1 MTYYES
7 LKAAAA
13 LNPNLN
19 DVRIIFGSTTI
30 SLRETFDL
38 WLKKDSPVIGKPE
51 TDSNLIYVPGS
62 DKVLNMTRSLD
73 SKVHYKRRVIT
84 MKFSL
89 MRPKTEWADVQN
101 DLETLLQGQWLRF
114 YFLRDRELWDGLFDV
129 EVEPNGSRA
138 TVTITVTCDPFR
150 KGLVDAST
158 TAILGKAVL
167 GTATLG
173 NVAPENALSEQGIS
187 VQSAGYER
195 QNFQNGSIL
204 FAGQLDHIEDGILYL
219 EQKLGTAGGGI
230 SDGYANIFSVAGDTG
245 NRKLFNAINAGG
257 RYGGGQ
263 QILTLTYD
271 DATPPSDGK
280 ASCQWYLLY
289 RNNYPEMNDNVD
301 TVIKDVVFEPE
312 GENPVLM
319 QLMFGVNGSLTF
331 ENCVFRNV
339 LFYFG
344 RGGKYTFTF
353 RNCIFEDNQ
362 YQAIQCSDWHNG
374 AEYHIEG
381 CTFRHMRPRL
391 EEYRKDIHSK
401 YLVGW
406 AYGFIRCLAYNVKWF
421 ISDTIFEDNM
431 GALVMMFKKSAQ
443 LKDKAPDPTKLE
455 LYMERC
461 IVRKTNGA
469 GISFDG
475 QPATGW
481 IKDCKFYDIGA
492 NRCNGEGYDL
502 PTDEKVVSG
511 TGTEDDPYVYNCG
524 VGSNGIFS
532 YNGRCRHELVITG
545 NYIHNVME
553 NGIEGDFREVS
564 YNHIENTGYRMNEGM
579 YNPSTEGLYGTFA
592 VCKGNVI
599 RNPTRHEQGIVI
611 TGTYQ
616 DGQTLI
622 YEDNIIEFDKEGEV
636 SDAAG
641 ILLIVEQDAF
651 TSPLVIRNNTIRGFR
666 KKYDIYN
673 ARGVSLENVSIED
686 VGEQDNVLT
695 GGDFLQKSMVGVSFG
710 SDKEEQIARD
720 AKFAELDEK
729 GQPTEWKIFHGEG
742 TVYKTQNERFIRILG
757 TSTKACACL
766 AQDYHLNGDVY
777 IARVRCKVRSS
788 SGKVGFA
795 PLSLKDDGGIA
806 EGYENFSFNPKMC
819 AVDIPSSDID
829 STWHEVTHSM
839 PVTHN
844 CRINILNPGFDDAEG
859 LTYRSTL
866 DVKDIDVRITRVQTY
881 SDTEGTIE
889 KAGALFD
896 FKDVGSSYLPANA
909 MSVEYWIP
917 GKTWSYT
924 GGWADAAW
932 MMGKHT
938 GGDKGRGRVR
948 INKDFKQY
956 TSLVVWYKADFD
968 LELNGHTLE
977 CAGADE
983 FAFLTLFN
991 KAKVRVVGPGT
1002 IKAKN
1007 YAVSISSGCELTV
1020 VGDVSFETTSKSY
1033 AVMVSKGSPEQR
1045 TVLNIQGGSYGPI
1058 LALAYTAVN
1067 FKIEKGNT
1075 ANLAMMIATGTV
1087 TVDKDTLVENDG
1099 KGITTIKELTSL
1111 VACKNVVASHLTG
1124 HGTETLAMTGDESV
1138 VTCAWVDEKG
1148 EPQKMECS
1156 LTDAFNKARSSKD
1169 TRQGTMSIRLDGDIY
1184 TYTGFYFRDA
1194 GAVELNL
1201 NGYAIK
1207 NDHQNYA
1214 LYFAEG
1220 SKVTLCDTPDRSGV
1234 IGSVEST
1241 TYSAIIVNGAETK
1254 LNINGGIIRQTTGIA
1269 VNVIDGAAVTLSGEG
1284 AIKGQIGLQAGT
1296 NVAVTL
1302 DGGSITATKMG
1313 IQATPEDSSTTEI
1326 IAHAGTITSENVSIY
1341 AKKLTLDPAEGK
1353 TITLEGKLSLTE
1365 NAVLATGTKVTIN
1378 GEEAIGLKRTEGTI
1392 LVTK

>member
-1 MTYYES
+1 MIVTEP
-7 LKAAAA
+7 L
-13 LNPNLN
+13 L
-19 DVRIIFGSTTI
+19 
-30 SLRETFDL
+30 
-38 WLKKDSPVIGKPE
+38 
-51 TDSNLIYVPGS
+51 
-62 DKVLNMTRSLD
+62 LD
-73 SKVHYKRRVIT
+73 STGKEIAAQVERI
-84 MKFSL
+84 
-89 MRPKTEWADVQN
+89 ADN
-101 DLETLLQGQWLRF
+101 M
-114 YFLRDRELWDGLFDV
+114 
-129 EVEPNGSRA
+129 GSSS
-138 TVTITVTCDPFR
+138 
-150 KGLVDAST
+150 G
-158 TAILGKAVL
+158 
-167 GTATLG
+167 
-173 NVAPENALSEQGIS
+173 
-187 VQSAGYER
+187 
-195 QNFQNGSIL
+195 GS
-204 FAGQLDHIEDGILYL
+204 
-219 EQKLGTAGGGI
+219 GGGGV
-230 SDGYANIFSVAGDTG
+230 SDGYTSIFAAAG
-245 NRKLFNAINAGG
+245 NSHNEKLFHAIN
-257 RYGGGQ
+257 GGGLYAGSNKT
-263 QILTLTYD
+263 LTLTYAD
-271 DATPPSDGK
+271 CDPPGDGK

-289 RNNYPEMNDNVD
+289 RHNYPEMNDNVD

-431 GALVMMFKKSAQ
+431 GALVMMFKKSSQ

-616 DGQTLI
+616 DGQTLV
-622 YEDNIIEFDKEGEV
+622 YEDNVIEFEKDGETND
-636 SDAAG
+636 STG
-641 ILLIVEQDAF
+641 ILLIVEQEAF
-651 TSPLVIRNNTIRGFR
+651 TSPLIIRNNTIRGFR

-673 ARGVSLENVSIED
+673 KLGVSLENVRIED

-695 GGDFLQKSMVGVSFG
+695 GGDYNQKNLVGISFG
-710 SDKEEQIARD
+710 SDKEEQIVRD
-720 AKFAELDEK
+720 AQFAELDEK
-729 GQPTEWKIFHGEG
+729 GQPTEWKVFYGDAA
-742 TVYKTQNERFIRILG
+742 VYKTQNERFIRILG
-757 TSTKACACL
+757 TSTKSCAAL

-777 IARVRCKVRSS
+777 MARVRCKVRSS
-788 SGKVGFA
+788 SGKIGFA
-795 PLSLKDDGGIA
+795 PLSLKDDGSITS
-806 EGYENFSFNPKMC
+806 GYENYSFNPKMC
-819 AVDIPSSDID
+819 AVDVPSSDID

-844 CRINILNPGFDDAEG
+844 CRINILNPGFDDAAG

-866 DVKDIDVRITRVQTY
+866 DVKDIDIRITRVQTY
-881 SDTEGTIE
+881 SDTSEELE

-896 FKDVGSSYLPANA
+896 FKGVGSSYLPANA
-909 MSVEYWIP
+909 MNVEYWIP

-924 GGWADAAW
+924 GGWMDAMW
-932 MMGKHT
+932 MMGKNT
-938 GGDKGRGRVR
+938 GGDLGRGRVR

-956 TSLVVWYKADFD
+956 TSLVAWYKADFD

-983 FAFLTLFN
+983 FAFLTLCN
-991 KAKVRVVGPGT
+991 QTKVRVVGPGT

-1020 VGDVSFETTSKSY
+1020 VGDVSFETTGKSY

-1067 FKIEKGNT
+1067 FKMEEGST
-1075 ANLAMMIATGTV
+1075 ADLAMMIATGTV

-1099 KGITTIKELTSL
+1099 NAITTIKELTSL

-1138 VTCAWVDEKG
+1138 VTCAWVDEDGKAQ
-1148 EPQKMECS
+1148 EQECS

-1207 NDHQNYA
+1207 NDYQNYA
-1214 LYFAEG
+1214 LYFVDD
-1220 SKVTLCDTPDRSGV
+1220 SRVTICDTPDRSGV
-1234 IGSVEST
+1234 RGSIEST
-1241 TYSAIIVNGAETK
+1241 TYSTVIVNGADVK
-1254 LNINGGIIRQTTGIA
+1254 VNINGGIIRQTTGIG
-1269 VNVIDGAAVTLSGEG
+1269 VNVMDGAAVTLSGEG
-1284 AIKGQIGLQAGT
+1284 TIEGQIGLQAGT
-1296 NVAVTL
+1296 NVAVAL

-1313 IQATPEDSSTTEI
+1313 IQATPKEDSTTAI
-1326 IAHAGTITSENVSIY
+1326 TVHGGTITSEGVTIY
-1341 AKKLTLDPAEGK
+1341 AKKVIFDGVAGK
-1353 TITLEGKLSLTE
+1353 TATLKGTLSLTE
-1365 NAVLATGTKVTIN
+1365 KAEITAGTRVTANGAAVSEIKYF
-1378 GEEAIGLKRTEGTI
+1378 EGT
-1392 LVTK
+1392 VTVEKK

>member
-187 VQSAGYER
+187 VQSAGYAR

-271 DATPPSDGK
+271 DATPPGDGK

-289 RNNYPEMNDNVD
+289 RNYPEMNDNVD

-344 RGGKYTFTF
+344 RSGKYTFTF
-353 RNCIFEDNQ
+353 RNCTFEDNQ

-401 YLVGW
+401 YLIGW

-421 ISDTIFEDNM
+421 ISDSIFEDNM

-443 LKDKAPDPTKLE
+443 LKDQAPDPTKLE

-502 PTDEKVVSG
+502 PTDEKIVSG

-564 YNHIENTGYRMNEGM
+564 YNHIENTGYRMDEGM

-622 YEDNIIEFDKEGEV
+622 YEDNVIEFEKSGE
-636 SDAAG
+636 
-641 ILLIVEQDAF
+641 
-651 TSPLVIRNNTIRGFR
+651 T
-666 KKYDIYN
+666 
-673 ARGVSLENVSIED
+673 NV
-686 VGEQDNVLT
+686 
-695 GGDFLQKSMVGVSFG
+695 
-710 SDKEEQIARD
+710 
-720 AKFAELDEK
+720 
-729 GQPTEWKIFHGEG
+729 H
-742 TVYKTQNERFIRILG
+742 
-757 TSTKACACL
+757 C
-766 AQDYHLNGDVY
+766 
-777 IARVRCKVRSS
+777 
-788 SGKVGFA
+788 
-795 PLSLKDDGGIA
+795 
-806 EGYENFSFNPKMC
+806 
-819 AVDIPSSDID
+819 
-829 STWHEVTHSM
+829 
-839 PVTHN
+839 
-844 CRINILNPGFDDAEG
+844 
-859 LTYRSTL
+859 
-866 DVKDIDVRITRVQTY
+866 
-881 SDTEGTIE
+881 
-889 KAGALFD
+889 
-896 FKDVGSSYLPANA
+896 
-909 MSVEYWIP
+909 
-917 GKTWSYT
+917 
-924 GGWADAAW
+924 
-932 MMGKHT
+932 
-938 GGDKGRGRVR
+938 
-948 INKDFKQY
+948 
-956 TSLVVWYKADFD
+956 
-968 LELNGHTLE
+968 
-977 CAGADE
+977 
-983 FAFLTLFN
+983 
-991 KAKVRVVGPGT
+991 VRVCYGL
-1002 IKAKN
+1002 
-1007 YAVSISSGCELTV
+1007 SCCL
-1020 VGDVSFETTSKSY
+1020 
-1033 AVMVSKGSPEQR
+1033 
-1045 TVLNIQGGSYGPI
+1045 VLCCRFRFLYP
-1058 LALAYTAVN
+1058 
-1067 FKIEKGNT
+1067 
-1075 ANLAMMIATGTV
+1075 
-1087 TVDKDTLVENDG
+1087 DG
-1099 KGITTIKELTSL
+1099 
-1111 VACKNVVASHLTG
+1111 
-1124 HGTETLAMTGDESV
+1124 
-1138 VTCAWVDEKG
+1138 
-1148 EPQKMECS
+1148 
-1156 LTDAFNKARSSKD
+1156 F
-1169 TRQGTMSIRLDGDIY
+1169 
-1184 TYTGFYFRDA
+1184 
-1194 GAVELNL
+1194 
-1201 NGYAIK
+1201 
-1207 NDHQNYA
+1207 
-1214 LYFAEG
+1214 
-1220 SKVTLCDTPDRSGV
+1220 
-1234 IGSVEST
+1234 
-1241 TYSAIIVNGAETK
+1241 
-1254 LNINGGIIRQTTGIA
+1254 
-1269 VNVIDGAAVTLSGEG
+1269 
-1284 AIKGQIGLQAGT
+1284 
-1296 NVAVTL
+1296 
-1302 DGGSITATKMG
+1302 
-1313 IQATPEDSSTTEI
+1313 
-1326 IAHAGTITSENVSIY
+1326 
-1341 AKKLTLDPAEGK
+1341 
-1353 TITLEGKLSLTE
+1353 
-1365 NAVLATGTKVTIN
+1365 
-1378 GEEAIGLKRTEGTI
+1378 
-1392 LVTK
+1392 

>member
-443 LKDKAPDPTKLE
+443 LKGKDPDPTKLE

-502 PTDEKVVSG
+502 PTDEKIVSG

-1020 VGDVSFETTSKSY
+1020 VGDVSFETTGKSY

-1067 FKIEKGNT
+1067 FKIEEGNT

-1099 KGITTIKELTSL
+1099 NGVTTIKELTSL

>member
-1 MTYYES
+1 MIVTEP
-7 LKAAAA
+7 L
-13 LNPNLN
+13 L
-19 DVRIIFGSTTI
+19 
-30 SLRETFDL
+30 
-38 WLKKDSPVIGKPE
+38 
-51 TDSNLIYVPGS
+51 
-62 DKVLNMTRSLD
+62 LD
-73 SKVHYKRRVIT
+73 STGKKIAAQVERI
-84 MKFSL
+84 
-89 MRPKTEWADVQN
+89 ADN
-101 DLETLLQGQWLRF
+101 M
-114 YFLRDRELWDGLFDV
+114 
-129 EVEPNGSRA
+129 GSSS
-138 TVTITVTCDPFR
+138 
-150 KGLVDAST
+150 G
-158 TAILGKAVL
+158 
-167 GTATLG
+167 
-173 NVAPENALSEQGIS
+173 
-187 VQSAGYER
+187 
-195 QNFQNGSIL
+195 GS
-204 FAGQLDHIEDGILYL
+204 
-219 EQKLGTAGGGI
+219 GGGGV
-230 SDGYANIFSVAGDTG
+230 SDGYTSIFAVAG
-245 NRKLFNAINAGG
+245 NSHNEKLFNAIN
-257 RYGGGQ
+257 GGGLYAGSNRT
-263 QILTLTYD
+263 LTLTYAD
-271 DATPPSDGK
+271 CDPPGDGK

-289 RNNYPEMNDNVD
+289 RHNYPEMNDNVD
-301 TVIKDVVFEPE
+301 TIIKDVVFEPE

-344 RGGKYTFTF
+344 RGGKYTFAF

-421 ISDTIFEDNM
+421 ISDSIFEDNM
-431 GALVMMFKKSAQ
+431 GALVMMFKKSSQ
-443 LKDKAPDPTKLE
+443 LKDQPPDPTKLE

-502 PTDEKVVSG
+502 PTDEKIVSG

-622 YEDNIIEFDKEGEV
+622 YEDNVIEFEKNGETND
-636 SDAAG
+636 STG
-641 ILLIVEQDAF
+641 ILLIVEQEAF
-651 TSPLVIRNNTIRGFR
+651 TSPLIIRNNTIRGFR

-673 ARGVSLENVSIED
+673 KLGVSLENVRIED
-686 VGEQDNVLT
+686 VGDQDDVLT
-695 GGDFLQKSMVGVSFG
+695 GGDYNQKNMVGISFG
-710 SDKEEQIARD
+710 SDKEEQIVRD

-742 TVYKTQNERFIRILG
+742 AVYKTQNERFIRIKG

-788 SGKVGFA
+788 SGGIGFA
-795 PLSLKDDGGIA
+795 PLSLKDNGGIT
-806 EGYENFSFNPKMC
+806 EGYANYSFNPKMC

-866 DVKDIDVRITRVQTY
+866 DVKDIDIRITRVQTY
-881 SDTEGTIE
+881 SDTDGTIE

-924 GGWADAAW
+924 GGWMDAMW
-932 MMGKHT
+932 MMGKNT
-938 GGDKGRGRVR
+938 GGNLGRGRVR

-956 TSLVVWYKADFD
+956 TSLVAWYKADFD

-983 FAFLTLFN
+983 FAFLTLCN
-991 KAKVRVVGPGT
+991 QTKVRVVGPGT

-1020 VGDVSFETTSKSY
+1020 VGDVSFETTGKSY

-1067 FKIEKGNT
+1067 FKTEEGNT

-1087 TVDKDTLVENDG
+1087 TVDKDTLVTNDG
-1099 KGITTIKELTSL
+1099 NEITTIKELTSL
-1111 VACKNVVASHLTG
+1111 VACKNVVAKYQAG
-1124 HGTETLAMTGDESV
+1124 HGTKTLAMTGDESV
-1138 VTCAWVDEKG
+1138 VTCAWVDENG
-1148 EPQKMECS
+1148 EAKEQKCS
-1156 LTDAFNKARSSKD
+1156 LTEAFNAARSTKN
-1169 TRQGTMSIRLDGDIY
+1169 TRQGTMSVRVDGDIY
-1184 TYTGFYFRDA
+1184 TYTGFYFRDV

-1207 NDHQNYA
+1207 NDYQNYA
-1214 LYFAEG
+1214 LYFVDD
-1220 SKVTLCDTPDRSGV
+1220 SRVTICDTPDRSGV
-1234 IGSVEST
+1234 NGVIEST
-1241 TYSAIIVNGAETK
+1241 TYSTVIMNGADVAV
-1254 LNINGGIIRQTTGIA
+1254 NFNGGIIRQTTGIA
-1269 VNVIDGAAVTLSGEG
+1269 ANAMDGATVTLSGEG
-1284 AIKGQIGLQAGT
+1284 AIEGQIGLQAGT
-1296 NVAVTL
+1296 NVAVTI
-1302 DGGSITATKMG
+1302 DGGSISATKMG
-1313 IQATPEDSSTTEI
+1313 IQATPEEDSTTAITVHSGE
-1326 IAHAGTITSENVSIY
+1326 ITSKGMTIY
-1341 AKKLTLDPAEGK
+1341 AKKVTFDGVAGK
-1353 TITLEGKLSLTE
+1353 TATLKGTLSLTE
-1365 NAVLATGTKVTIN
+1365 KATI
-1378 GEEAIGLKRTEGTI
+1378 TEGTR
-1392 LVTK
+1392 VTANGEAVREIKYFEGTVMVEKK

>member
-1 MTYYES
+1 MKITAP
-7 LKAAAA
+7 L
-13 LNPNLN
+13 L
-19 DVRIIFGSTTI
+19 
-30 SLRETFDL
+30 
-38 WLKKDSPVIGKPE
+38 
-51 TDSNLIYVPGS
+51 
-62 DKVLNMTRSLD
+62 LD
-73 SKVHYKRRVIT
+73 STGQEIAGSVTRIANT
-84 MKFSL
+84 
-89 MRPKTEWADVQN
+89 
-101 DLETLLQGQWLRF
+101 LEHGTPS
-114 YFLRDRELWDGLFDV
+114 DG
-129 EVEPNGSRA
+129 GS
-138 TVTITVTCDPFR
+138 
-150 KGLVDAST
+150 
-158 TAILGKAVL
+158 
-167 GTATLG
+167 
-173 NVAPENALSEQGIS
+173 
-187 VQSAGYER
+187 
-195 QNFQNGSIL
+195 
-204 FAGQLDHIEDGILYL
+204 
-219 EQKLGTAGGGI
+219 GGV
-230 SDGYANIFSVAGDTG
+230 SDGYVDIFSVIG
-245 NRKLFNAINAGG
+245 NSDNQRLFNAINNGG
-257 RYGGGQ
+257 RYAGSRKT
-263 QILTLTYD
+263 LTLTYKD
-271 DATPPSDGK
+271 CDPPGDGK
-280 ASCQWYLLY
+280 ASCRWYLLY
-289 RNNYPEMNDNVD
+289 RHNYPEMNDNVD

-319 QLMFGVNGSLTF
+319 QLMFGVGGSLTF

-344 RGGKYTFTF
+344 RAGKYTFTF
-353 RNCIFEDNQ
+353 KNCIIEDNQ
-362 YQAIQCSDWHNG
+362 YQFIQCSDWHNG

-421 ISDTIFEDNM
+421 ISDTIFEDTM

-443 LKDKAPDPTKLE
+443 LKETDPTKLE

-564 YNHIENTGYRMNEGM
+564 YNHIENTGYRMDEGM

-622 YEDNIIEFDKEGEV
+622 YEDNVIEFEKDGETND
-636 SDAAG
+636 STG
-641 ILLIVEQDAF
+641 ILLIVEQEAF
-651 TSPLVIRNNTIRGFR
+651 TSPLIIRNNTIRGFR

-673 ARGVSLENVSIED
+673 KLGVSLENVRIED

-695 GGDFLQKSMVGVSFG
+695 GGDYNQKNLVGISFG
-710 SDKEEQIARD
+710 SDKEEQIVRD
-720 AKFAELDEK
+720 AQFAELDEK
-729 GQPTEWKIFHGEG
+729 GQPTEWKVFYGDAA
-742 TVYKTQNERFIRILG
+742 VYKTQNERFIRILG
-757 TSTKACACL
+757 TSTKSCAAL

-777 IARVRCKVRSS
+777 MARVRCKVRSS
-788 SGKVGFA
+788 SGKIGFA
-795 PLSLKDDGGIA
+795 PLSLKDDGSITS
-806 EGYENFSFNPKMC
+806 GYENYSFNPKMC
-819 AVDIPSSDID
+819 AVDVPSSDID
-829 STWHEVTHSM
+829 NTWHEVTHSM

-866 DVKDIDVRITRVQTY
+866 DVKDIDIRITRVQTY
-881 SDTEGTIE
+881 SDTSEELE

-896 FKDVGSSYLPANA
+896 FKGVGSSYLPANA
-909 MSVEYWIP
+909 MNVEYWIP

-924 GGWADAAW
+924 GGWMDAMW
-932 MMGKHT
+932 MMGKNT
-938 GGDKGRGRVR
+938 GGDLGRGRVR

-956 TSLVVWYKADFD
+956 TSLVAWYKADFD

-983 FAFLTLFN
+983 FAFLTLCN
-991 KAKVRVVGPGT
+991 QTKVRVVGPGT
-1002 IKAKN
+1002 LKAKN
-1007 YAVSISSGCELTV
+1007 FAVSVSSGCELTIANGV
-1020 VGDVSFETTSKSY
+1020 NIETTGKSY
-1033 AVMVSKGSPEQR
+1033 ALILNKGSEEGR
-1045 TVLNIQGGSYGPI
+1045 TVLNVQGGTYGPI
-1058 LALAYTAVN
+1058 LGLAYTAVN
-1067 FKIEKGNT
+1067 FKMEEGGT
-1075 ANLAMMIATGTV
+1075 ASIAKMITSGTV
-1087 TVDKDTLVENDG
+1087 TVSKDTLVTNKG
-1099 KGITTIKELTSL
+1099 KEITTIKELTSL
-1111 VACKNVVASHLTG
+1111 VACENVEVRYQAG
-1124 HGTETLAMTGDESV
+1124 HAEADLAMTGDESIT
-1138 VTCAWVDEKG
+1138 TCSWTDEKG

-1156 LTDAFNKARSSKD
+1156 LTEAFNKARSTKD
-1169 TRQGTMSIRLDGDIY
+1169 TRQGTLTVALSGDIY
-1184 TYTGFYFRDA
+1184 TYTGFYFKDS
-1194 GAVELNL
+1194 GPVELNL

-1234 IGSVEST
+1234 TGSVEST
-1241 TYSAIIVNGAETK
+1241 TYSTIIVNGAETK
-1254 LNINGGIIRQTTGIA
+1254 LNINGGTIRQTTGIA
-1269 VNVIDGAAVTLSGEG
+1269 VNVMDGAAATISGIATLE
-1284 AIKGQIGLQAGT
+1284 GQICVMAGT
-1296 NVAVTL
+1296 NVSITL
-1302 DGGSITATKMG
+1302 DGGTVTASKMG
-1313 IQATPEDSSTTEI
+1313 IQATPEDTSTT
-1326 IAHAGTITSENVSIY
+1326 AVTVHSGTITSDNISIY
-1341 AKKLTLDPAEGK
+1341 AKDLTLDAVDGK
-1353 TITLEGKLSLTE
+1353 TATLTGKLSLTQ
-1365 NAVLATGTKVTIN
+1365 NATI
-1378 GEEAIGLKRTEGTI
+1378 TEGTSV
-1392 LVTK
+1392 LTGDKQVTELKQFTGTIRVKKSSAS

>member
-1 MTYYES
+1 MTFYES
-7 LKAAAA
+7 LEAAAA
-13 LNPNLN
+13 QNPNIN
-19 DVRIIFGSTTI
+19 DVRVQYGAETI
-30 SLRETFDL
+30 SLRSQFGL
-38 WLKKDSPVIGKPE
+38 WLNKGSPTIGKPE
-51 TDSNLIYVPGS
+51 TESNLVYVPGS
-62 DKVLNMTRSLD
+62 DKVLNLTRALD
-73 SKVHYKRRVIT
+73 GKVHYKQRIISAEFT
-84 MKFSL
+84 L
-89 MRPKTEWADVQN
+89 LRPKSQW
-101 DLETLLQGQWLRF
+101 ETIRHELDTILQGQWLRF
-114 YFLRDRELWDGLFDV
+114 YFTRDGELWDGLFDI
-129 EVEPNGSRA
+129 EVKPGDYKA
-138 TVTITVTCDPFR
+138 TASLKVTCDPYR
-150 KGLVDAST
+150 KGLVDASA

-167 GTATLG
+167 GAAMLG
-173 NVAPENALSEQGIS
+173 NSVPESTLSEQGVS
-187 VQSAGYER
+187 MQSAGYAR

-204 FAGQLDHIEDGILYL
+204 FAGQLNHIEDGILNL
-219 EQKLGTAGGGI
+219 EQKLGTSGGI
-230 SDGYANIFSVAGDTG
+230 SDGYASIFEATG
-245 NRKLFNAINAGG
+245 SGNNEKLFNAINSGG
-257 RYGGGQ
+257 RYAGSNKTM
-263 QILTLTYD
+263 TLTYKD
-271 DATPPSDGK
+271 CDPPGDGK

-289 RNNYPEMNDNVD
+289 RHNYPEMNDNVD

-344 RGGKYTFTF
+344 RAGKYTFTF
-353 RNCIFEDNQ
+353 KNCIIEDNQ
-362 YQAIQCSDWHNG
+362 YQFIQCSDWHNG

-391 EEYRKDIHSK
+391 EEYRNDIHSK
-401 YLVGW
+401 YLMGW

-502 PTDEKVVSG
+502 PTDEKIVSG

-564 YNHIENTGYRMNEGM
+564 YNHIENTGYRMDEGM

-592 VCKGNVI
+592 ICKGNVI

-622 YEDNIIEFDKEGEV
+622 YEDNVIEFEKDGETND
-636 SDAAG
+636 STG
-641 ILLIVEQDAF
+641 ILLIVEQEAF
-651 TSPLVIRNNTIRGFR
+651 TSPLIIRNNIIRGFR

-673 ARGVSLENVSIED
+673 KLGVSLENVHIED
-686 VGEQDNVLT
+686 IGEQDNVLS
-695 GGDFLQKSMVGVSFG
+695 GADYYQKNLLGISFG
-710 SDKEEQIARD
+710 SDKEESIVRD
-720 AKFAELDEK
+720 PKFAELDEK
-729 GQPTEWKIFHGEG
+729 GQPTEWHVFYGEG
-742 TVYKTQNERFIRILG
+742 AVYKTQNERFIRIQG
-757 TSTKACACL
+757 TSTKSCACL
-766 AQDYHLNGDVY
+766 AQDYHLGSAVY
-777 IARVRCKVRSS
+777 IARIRCMVRSS
-788 SGKVGFA
+788 SGKIGFA
-795 PLSLKDDGGIA
+795 PLSLKDDGSVTN
-806 EGYENFSFNPKMC
+806 GYENFSFNPKMS
-819 AVDIPSSDID
+819 AFDLL
-829 STWHEVTHSM
+829 STGLDNEWREVTHSM
-839 PVTHN
+839 ALTHN
-844 CRINILNPGFDDAEG
+844 CRVNILNPGFDDAEG

-866 DVKDIDVRITRVQTY
+866 DVKDIDIRITRVQTY

-924 GGWADAAW
+924 GGWMDAMW
-932 MMGKHT
+932 MMGKNT
-938 GGDKGRGRVR
+938 GGNLGRGRVR

-956 TSLVVWYKADFD
+956 TSLVAWYKADFD

-983 FAFLTLFN
+983 FAFLTLCN
-991 KAKVRVVGPGT
+991 QTKVRVVGPGT

-1020 VGDVSFETTSKSY
+1020 IGDVSFETTGKSY

-1067 FKIEKGNT
+1067 FKMADGAT
-1075 ANLAMMIATGTV
+1075 ANLAKMIATGTV
-1087 TVDKDTLVENDG
+1087 TVDKDTLVVNDG
-1099 KGITTIKELTSL
+1099 NEIKTIKELTSL
-1111 VACKNVVASHLTG
+1111 VACKNVVARHQAG
-1124 HGTETLAMTGDESV
+1124 HGTETLAMTGDESIT
-1138 VTCAWVDEKG
+1138 TCSWTDEKG

-1156 LTDAFNKARSSKD
+1156 LTEAFNKARSTKD
-1169 TRQGTMSIRLDGDIY
+1169 TRQGTLTIALGGDIY
-1184 TYTGFYFRDA
+1184 TYTGFYFRDS
-1194 GAVELNL
+1194 GPVELNL

-1220 SKVTLCDTPDRSGV
+1220 SKVTLCDTPDRIGV
-1234 IGSVEST
+1234 TGSVEST
-1241 TYSAIIVNGAETK
+1241 TYSTIIVNGAQTR

-1269 VNVIDGAAVTLSGEG
+1269 VNVMDGAAVTLSGEG
-1284 AIKGQIGLQAGT
+1284 AIEGQIGLQAGT

-1313 IQATPEDSSTTEI
+1313 IQATPEESSTTEI
-1326 IAHAGTITSENVSIY
+1326 IAHAGTVTSENVSIY

-1378 GEEAIGLKRTEGTI
+1378 GEEATGLKRAEGTI

>member
-1 MTYYES
+1 MIVTEP
-7 LKAAAA
+7 L
-13 LNPNLN
+13 L
-19 DVRIIFGSTTI
+19 
-30 SLRETFDL
+30 
-38 WLKKDSPVIGKPE
+38 
-51 TDSNLIYVPGS
+51 
-62 DKVLNMTRSLD
+62 LD
-73 SKVHYKRRVIT
+73 STGKKIAAQVKRI
-84 MKFSL
+84 
-89 MRPKTEWADVQN
+89 ADN
-101 DLETLLQGQWLRF
+101 M
-114 YFLRDRELWDGLFDV
+114 
-129 EVEPNGSRA
+129 GSSS
-138 TVTITVTCDPFR
+138 
-150 KGLVDAST
+150 G
-158 TAILGKAVL
+158 
-167 GTATLG
+167 
-173 NVAPENALSEQGIS
+173 
-187 VQSAGYER
+187 
-195 QNFQNGSIL
+195 GS
-204 FAGQLDHIEDGILYL
+204 
-219 EQKLGTAGGGI
+219 GGGGV
-230 SDGYANIFSVAGDTG
+230 SDGYTSIFAVAG
-245 NRKLFNAINAGG
+245 NSHNEKLFNAIN
-257 RYGGGQ
+257 GGGLYAGSNRT
-263 QILTLTYD
+263 LTLTYAD
-271 DATPPSDGK
+271 CDPPGDGK

-289 RNNYPEMNDNVD
+289 RHNYPEMNDNVD

-421 ISDTIFEDNM
+421 ISDTVFEDNM

-443 LKDKAPDPTKLE
+443 LKDQPPDPTKLE

-502 PTDEKVVSG
+502 PTDEKIVSG

-622 YEDNIIEFDKEGEV
+622 YEDNVIEFEKNGETND
-636 SDAAG
+636 STG
-641 ILLIVEQDAF
+641 ILLIVEQEAF
-651 TSPLVIRNNTIRGFR
+651 TSPLIIRNNTIRGFR

-673 ARGVSLENVSIED
+673 KLGVSLENVRIED
-686 VGEQDNVLT
+686 VGDQDDVLT
-695 GGDFLQKSMVGVSFG
+695 GGDYNQKNMVGISFG
-710 SDKEEQIARD
+710 SDKEEQIVRD

-742 TVYKTQNERFIRILG
+742 AVYKTQNERFIRIKG

-788 SGKVGFA
+788 SGGIGFA
-795 PLSLKDDGGIA
+795 PLSLKDNGGIT
-806 EGYENFSFNPKMC
+806 EGYANYSFNPKMC

-844 CRINILNPGFDDAEG
+844 CRINILNPGFDDTEG

-866 DVKDIDVRITRVQTY
+866 DVKDIDIRITRVQTY
-881 SDTEGTIE
+881 SDTEGTVE

-896 FKDVGSSYLPANA
+896 FKDVGSAYLPANA

-924 GGWADAAW
+924 GGWMDAMW
-932 MMGKHT
+932 MMGKNT
-938 GGDKGRGRVR
+938 GGDLGRGRVR

-956 TSLVVWYKADFD
+956 TSLVAWYKADFD

-983 FAFLTLFN
+983 FAFLTLCN
-991 KAKVRVVGPGT
+991 KTKVRVVGPGT

-1007 YAVSISSGCELTV
+1007 YAVSISGGCELTV
-1020 VGDVSFETTSKSY
+1020 VGDVSFETTGKSY

-1067 FKIEKGNT
+1067 FKMADGAT
-1075 ANLAMMIATGTV
+1075 ANLAKMIATGTV
-1087 TVDKDTLVENDG
+1087 TVDKDTLVVNDG
-1099 KGITTIKELTSL
+1099 NEIKTIKELTSL
-1111 VACKNVVASHLTG
+1111 VACKNVVARHQAG

-1138 VTCAWVDEKG
+1138 VTYAWVDENG
-1148 EPQKMECS
+1148 EAKEQECS
-1156 LTDAFNKARSSKD
+1156 LTEAFNAARSTKD

-1184 TYTGFYFRDA
+1184 TYTGFYFRDV

-1201 NGYAIK
+1201 NGYTIK
-1207 NDHQNYA
+1207 NDYQNYA
-1214 LYFAEG
+1214 LYFVDD
-1220 SKVTLCDTPDRSGV
+1220 SRVTICDTPDRSGV
-1234 IGSVEST
+1234 NGVIEST
-1241 TYSAIIVNGAETK
+1241 TYSTVIINGADVAV
-1254 LNINGGIIRQTTGIA
+1254 NFNGGIIRQTTGIA
-1269 VNVIDGAAVTLSGEG
+1269 VNVMDGAAVTLSGEG
-1284 AIKGQIGLQAGT
+1284 AIEGQIGLQAGT
-1296 NVAVTL
+1296 NVAVTI
-1302 DGGSITATKMG
+1302 DGGSISATKMG
-1313 IQATPEDSSTTEI
+1313 IQATPEEDSTTAITVHSGE
-1326 IAHAGTITSENVSIY
+1326 ITSKGITIY
-1341 AKKLTLDPAEGK
+1341 AKKVTFDGVAGK
-1353 TITLEGKLSLTE
+1353 TATLKGTLSLTE
-1365 NAVLATGTKVTIN
+1365 KATI
-1378 GEEAIGLKRTEGTI
+1378 TEGTRVMANGAAVSEI
-1392 LVTK
+1392 KYFEGTVMVEKK

>member
-271 DATPPSDGK
+271 DATPPGNGK

-344 RGGKYTFTF
+344 RAGKYTFTF
-353 RNCIFEDNQ
+353 KNCIIEDNQ
-362 YQAIQCSDWHNG
+362 YQFIQCSDWHNG

-406 AYGFIRCLAYNVKWF
+406 AYGFIRCLAYDVKWF
-421 ISDTIFEDNM
+421 ISDTIFEDDM

-461 IVRKTNGA
+461 IVRKTSGA

-502 PTDEKVVSG
+502 PTDEKIVSG

-564 YNHIENTGYRMNEGM
+564 YNHIENTGYRMDEGM

-866 DVKDIDVRITRVQTY
+866 DVKDIDIRITRVQTY
-881 SDTEGTIE
+881 SDTSTELE

-896 FKDVGSSYLPANA
+896 FKNVESSYLPANA
-909 MSVEYWIP
+909 MTVEFWIP

-1020 VGDVSFETTSKSY
+1020 VGDVSFETTGKSY

-1067 FKIEKGNT
+1067 FKIEEGNT

-1099 KGITTIKELTSL
+1099 NGITTIKELTSL

-1169 TRQGTMSIRLDGDIY
+1169 TRQGTMSILLDGDIY
-1184 TYTGFYFRDA
+1184 TYTGFYFKDS
-1194 GAVELNL
+1194 GPVELNL

-1284 AIKGQIGLQAGT
+1284 AIEGQIGLQAGT

-1365 NAVLATGTKVTIN
+1365 NAVLATGTKATIN
-1378 GEEAIGLKRTEGTI
+1378 GEEATGLKRTEGTI

>member
-19 DVRIIFGSTTI
+19 DVRIVFGSTTI

-271 DATPPSDGK
+271 DATPPGNGK

-344 RGGKYTFTF
+344 RAGKYTFTF
-353 RNCIFEDNQ
+353 KNCIIEDNQ
-362 YQAIQCSDWHNG
+362 YQFIQCSDWHNG

-406 AYGFIRCLAYNVKWF
+406 AYGFIRCLAYDVKWF
-421 ISDTIFEDNM
+421 ISDTIFEDDM

-461 IVRKTNGA
+461 IVRKTSGA

-502 PTDEKVVSG
+502 PTDEKIVSG

-564 YNHIENTGYRMNEGM
+564 YNHIENTGYRMDEGM

-866 DVKDIDVRITRVQTY
+866 DVKDIDIRITRVQTY
-881 SDTEGTIE
+881 SDTSTELE

-896 FKDVGSSYLPANA
+896 FKNVESSYLPANA
-909 MSVEYWIP
+909 MTVEFWIP

-1020 VGDVSFETTSKSY
+1020 VGDVSFETTGKSY

-1067 FKIEKGNT
+1067 FKIEEGNT

-1099 KGITTIKELTSL
+1099 NGITTIKELTSL

-1169 TRQGTMSIRLDGDIY
+1169 TRQGTMSILLDGDIY
-1184 TYTGFYFRDA
+1184 TYTGFYFKDS
-1194 GAVELNL
+1194 GPVELNL

-1284 AIKGQIGLQAGT
+1284 AIEGQIGLQAGT

-1365 NAVLATGTKVTIN
+1365 NAVLATGTKATIN
-1378 GEEAIGLKRTEGTI
+1378 GEEATGLKRTEGTI